1 MKMISPSALNIL
13 NDWLAIKGGVQS
25 NSDNTIKAY
34 QQDLLDFFSFLTR
47 HRGDGLGKSTLC
59 AVALSDM
66 RAWMAY
72 LRREKISPR
81 SLARKLSAVKSFYR
95 WYSQRESFDATP
107 VLSIKSPKFQERL
120 PRPVSEDA
128 AKKILDTVQVQSRLP
143 WVAARDFAVLTLLY
157 GCGLR
162 ISEAL
167 SLRGKDAPLDTS
179 IRILGKGGKE
189 RFVPVLT
196 IVGQSVN
203 DYMRLCPFELSAD
216 EPLFRGVRGGS
227 LKPRQIQKLVE
238 KIRHHLGLPSSVT
251 PHAFRHSFA
260 THLLNA
266 GGDLRS
272 IQELLGHSNL
282 STTQAY
288 TAVDTL
294 RLMEV
299 YRDTHPKAQ

>member
-1 MKMISPSALNIL
+1 MITPGTLDIL
-13 NDWLAIKGGVQS
+13 NDWLAIKVAIQG
-25 NSDNTIKAY
+25 NSENTIKAY
-34 QQDLLDFFSFLTR
+34 RQDLLDFFSFLTL
-47 HRGDGLGKSTLC
+47 HRGFVLGKSALSS
-59 AVALSDM
+59 VAISDM
-66 RAWMAY
+66 RAWMAHQ
-72 LRREKISPR
+72 RREKISPR

-95 WYSQRESFDATP
+95 WFSQKEGFDATS
-107 VLSIKSPKFQERL
+107 VLSVRAPKFQARL
-120 PRPVSEDA
+120 PRPISEDA
-128 AKKILDTVQVQSRLP
+128 AKCILERVKRKSREP
-143 WVAARDFAVLTLLY
+143 WVNARDLAVVTLLY

-167 SLRGKDAPLDTS
+167 ALRGRDAPLDNS
-179 IRILGKGGKE
+179 LRILGKGGKE

-196 IVGQSVN
+196 IAAQSV
-203 DYMRLCPFELSAD
+203 DEYMHICPFELGAND
-216 EPLFRGVRGGS
+216 PLFRGVRGGA
-227 LKPRQIQKLVE
+227 LNQRQIQKVIE
-238 KIRHHLGLPSSVT
+238 QIRHQLGLPSTVT

-272 IQELLGHSNL
+272 IQELLGHRNL